1 MTAKSAR
8 TEWLTDRQHTQ
19 HGARSG
25 NAAHAIHRLSCWQ
38 AVVILKRGET
48 PQKVYPMSKSQNQ
61 FLAIGG
67 INSVRNAFAIECRF
81 DNARKA
87 MTSLLARLDELA
99 IPHDV
104 IAMVKSAQ
112 VQAETGT
119 TMMHDLIEGIFDGS
133 AFNHHG
139 DCLNDAAWRKQKEE
153 VATEVDLD
161 ALAVHIDL
169 KQLAKHISA
178 SDIADEIDTEDI
190 ARHMDCEDI
199 ASHVDVSSIQDD
211 IINDLDM
218 SDLASHIDSEDLARH
233 IDVSAVAAEID
244 MEDLAKDIARHIDH
258 DDLAAE
264 IRLQDLAQ
272 EIDID
277 RLASNIDLAKLSA
290 ALLKALSIVPSVMT
304 LKVGETKPAFVND

>member
-1 MTAKSAR
+1 
-8 TEWLTDRQHTQ
+8 
-19 HGARSG
+19 
-25 NAAHAIHRLSCWQ
+25 
-38 AVVILKRGET
+38 
-48 PQKVYPMSKSQNQ
+48 MSKSQNQ

-139 DCLNDAAWRKQKEE
+139 DCLNNAAWRKQEQE
-153 VATEVDLD
+153 VDHIDLD
-161 ALAVHIDL
+161 ALAGHIDL
-169 KQLAKHISA
+169 DALSKHISLR
-178 SDIADEIDTEDI
+178 DIADEIDAEDI
-190 ARHMDCEDI
+190 ARHIAREFSARDIADEIDAEDIARHLDCEDI
-199 ASHVDVSSIQDD
+199 ASHVDVSSIKDD
-211 IINDLDM
+211 IVNDLDM
-218 SDLASHIDSEDLARH
+218 ADLASHIDVEDIARH
-233 IDVSAVAAEID
+233 IDCDDVAAEID
-244 MEDLAKDIARHIDH
+244 MNDLAS
-258 DDLAAE
+258 
-264 IRLQDLAQ
+264 

-277 RLASNIDLAKLSA
+277 RLASSIDLAKLSV

-304 LKVGETKPAFVND
+304 LKVGETKPAFAND